1 MSYRNAIN
9 HGRAGPGLI
18 TVIFTVGSLLSFSA
32 SAATRLP
39 GCGAIVR
46 WAAAANKL
54 DKNII
59 LGNFWGGVINGKKVD
74 GKYLMSGFMDK
85 LFKPT
90 FDTTFDQ
97 WSNKDLR
104 RFRLVAKN
112 CSARASKAGWAAY
125 NKRNYQ
131 ASKIYNGAVSFI
143 GMIGVT
149 TPSKGIDSY
158 SSIIRHQRKLYPRHK
173 KALMLKNKQLATA
186 KAMSPSKANIDAL
199 AVMARNPQ
207 FIYLRPGVRKNHTI
221 ALQNQAIILA
231 DRMVENAR
239 AKFSSF
245 PRTLK
250 GLKQLQAFRVTVQKD
265 LQGIRSRR
273 WNDFNQ
279 AYIASSR
286 AIAAEATDE
295 AIAGLDNF
303 SDGLDGL
310 KKLLAYREKIQTGL
324 GQVRTSRW
332 NSFEKAYA
340 TTLNRIAATAVND
353 FKGNLARLPASVA
366 GLQQVRAS
374 IGNLF
379 KYRPAP
385 ANLKDYQG
393 IARERARTMRQD
405 IRKIACYKQLE
416 TAKLDAGDRDSALL
430 GPKGET
436 TLGLLICDLN
446 NSGYKFQQY
455 DSAGWF
461 GSSSTLSLLSP
472 RGITLAIEMKKVEAV
487 KNKEM
492 LVGVMVKDA
501 TSETK
506 LTLTG
511 WQDYI
516 LKLTR
521 GRRY

>member
-1 MSYRNAIN
+1 MMPP
-9 HGRAGPGLI
+9 GR
-18 TVIFTVGSLLSFSA
+18 
-32 SAATRLP
+32 
-39 GCGAIVR
+39 
-46 WAAAANKL
+46 
-54 DKNII
+54 
-59 LGNFWGGVINGKKVD
+59 
-74 GKYLMSGFMDK
+74 
-85 LFKPT
+85 
-90 FDTTFDQ
+90 
-97 WSNKDLR
+97 
-104 RFRLVAKN
+104 
-112 CSARASKAGWAAY
+112 
-125 NKRNYQ
+125 
-131 ASKIYNGAVSFI
+131 
-143 GMIGVT
+143 
-149 TPSKGIDSY
+149 IDSY
-158 SSIIRHQRKLYPRHK
+158 PSVMRYQKELYPRHK
-173 KALMLKNKQLATA
+173 KARILKNSQLA
-186 KAMSPSKANIDAL
+186 KARAMEPSKANIDKL
-199 AVMARNPQ
+199 AIMARNPQ
-207 FIYLRPGVRKNHTI
+207 FIYLRPRVRKNHAI
-221 ALQNQAIILA
+221 ALGNRAVELA
-231 DRMVENAR
+231 DQMIGQAMV
-239 AKFSSF
+239 KFNSF
-245 PRTLK
+245 PRTLT

-265 LQGIRSRR
+265 LQGIRSRK
-273 WNDFNQ
+273 WNDFNR
-279 AYIASSR
+279 AYITSSR
-286 AIAAEATDE
+286 SIAAQATDE

-303 SDGLDGL
+303 SNGLDGL
-310 KKLLAYREKIQTGL
+310 KKLLAYRQKIQLSL

-340 TTLNRIAATAVND
+340 ATLNRIAATAVND
-353 FKGNLARLPASVA
+353 FKGALARLPTSTT

-379 KYRPAP
+379 KYRPVP

-436 TLGLLICDLN
+436 TLGLLICALN